1 MTEPDENVSLPTP
14 VPIAF
19 LLCNSVLTEVGTN
32 KKTIIGVWNNINA
45 TSLPHTEHQ
54 VCLYARL
61 IDGEGH
67 YAVKMELVRVET
79 QEHLLTIE
87 GEITATS
94 RHRPMDFSSPVFS
107 LTLPA
112 VGEYEFS
119 LWMND
124 RYIHRVRFY
133 VQDISQGATPV

>member
-1 MTEPDENVSLPTP
+1 MTQPSENVSPATP

-19 LLCNSVLTEVGTN
+19 LLCSQVLIEEGTR

-45 TSLPHTEHQ
+45 KAFPHTQGQ

-67 YAVKMELVRVET
+67 YAIRIELVRVET
-79 QEHLLTIE
+79 QEQMMAIE
-87 GEITATS
+87 GEVTAES
-94 RHRPMDFSSPVFS
+94 RHKPMDFASPIFR
-107 LTLPA
+107 LRLPA
-112 VGEYEFS
+112 PGEYEFS
-119 LWMND
+119 LWMNK

-133 VQDISQGATPV
+133 VQDVSQGGTA